1 MQNKAQ
7 KKRIEEHDKKTKTHC
22 PFCSAPLIEE
32 LGIKKCQNP
41 SCTFREIRKVEQS
54 KIIE

>member
-22 PFCSAPLIEE
+22 PFCPAPLIDE
-32 LGIKKCQNP
+32 LGIKKCANP
-41 SCTFREIRKVEQS
+41 SCTFFEERKVEQS
-54 KIIE
+54 KII